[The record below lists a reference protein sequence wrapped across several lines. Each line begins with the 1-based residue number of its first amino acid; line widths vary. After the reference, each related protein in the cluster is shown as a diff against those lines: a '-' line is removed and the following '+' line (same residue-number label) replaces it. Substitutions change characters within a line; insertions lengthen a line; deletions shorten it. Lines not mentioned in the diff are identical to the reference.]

1 MLRQVITV
9 MMGNVDAGKSQII
22 DTLKRTTIVKSEPGK
37 ITQSIKAYSVSLD
50 VINKICSNILKG
62 KSLKIPGIL
71 ILDTPGHAAFT
82 TLRKRGGSLA
92 DISVLVIDI
101 NEGIMPQTIECIEIL
116 KQEKT
121 PLIIA
126 LNKIDLLSGWI
137 KKDESLIKD
146 ISLQSESVRQNLDKK
161 LYELVARLYDSKLN
175 AERFDRI
182 DDFTKT
188 IAIIPCS
195 AKTSE
200 GIPELLLTLSG
211 LAQKFLETSLECNVE
226 GPAEG
231 TILEIAEEKGIGK
244 TLDVIIYNGTLKT
257 NDQIVIG
264 SLTKPIVT
272 KVKSMFIPEKEGL
285 KPLKEAHAAIGVKIS
300 AHDINEAIAGMPL
313 RAVDNNLN
321 QVIEEIQ
328 KQTEETTL
336 EIDNEGIILKADNL
350 GSLEALI
357 KLLKERNIKIK
368 SASIGEITKRDITEA
383 SSEYHPLNKIILGF
397 NVKPV
402 TSNIKIITN
411 KIIYRLIED
420 FEKWH
425 REESKTIEEH
435 ELKNIVRP
443 YKLRILPNCIFHKSN
458 PAIVGVEVLAGI
470 LKPNTPIMKDKYLT
484 DAKGMQSEGKNVEK
498 AEKGKEV
505 AISLP
510 GITVDRQIKENDIL
524 YSDVPEEHFRTLRKL
539 KKYLNDDEIHLLK
552 EIADI
557 KRKANPTWGI

>member
-264 SLTKPIVT
+264 SLTKP
-272 KVKSMFIPEKEGL
+272 
-285 KPLKEAHAAIGVKIS
+285 
-300 AHDINEAIAGMPL
+300 
-313 RAVDNNLN
+313 
-321 QVIEEIQ
+321 
-328 KQTEETTL
+328 
-336 EIDNEGIILKADNL
+336 
-350 GSLEALI
+350 
-357 KLLKERNIKIK
+357 KIK
-368 SASIGEITKRDITEA
+368 K
-383 SSEYHPLNKIILGF
+383 K
-397 NVKPV
+397 K
-402 TSNIKIITN
+402 
-411 KIIYRLIED
+411 
-420 FEKWH
+420 
-425 REESKTIEEH
+425 
-435 ELKNIVRP
+435 KN
-443 YKLRILPNCIFHKSN
+443 FF
-458 PAIVGVEVLAGI
+458 
-470 LKPNTPIMKDKYLT
+470 T
-484 DAKGMQSEGKNVEK
+484 
-498 AEKGKEV
+498 
-505 AISLP
+505 
-510 GITVDRQIKENDIL
+510 
-524 YSDVPEEHFRTLRKL
+524 
-539 KKYLNDDEIHLLK
+539 
-552 EIADI
+552 
-557 KRKANPTWGI
+557 